1 MDSNIHITHP
11 IFQEPA
17 MKLFRPLFLLIITFT
32 FSQTPYAGQDNN
44 DVFYD
49 IQKKGVI
56 EVGVSILPPWVMR
69 GKDGGLVGFEIDI
82 AKQLA
87 KDMGVKV
94 KFKEYQWSKMI
105 PALKKGE
112 IDIIA
117 SGLSITPKRA
127 LEINYTQPYS
137 SSGYSLVTNLSLTKD
152 FTSIKNLN
160 NKEVYIT
167 AVKGTVSADLAK
179 RVFPKAKLDIRKT
192 EEDATSAVVNGS
204 VHAFVSSSPIPEF
217 ISLKHPDEV
226 DLPLKKPLLTTKE
239 AFAIRKNNQE
249 MLHYLNSWIVAHQA
263 DEWIDSSYKYWFKSL
278 KWQSQVAK

>member
-1 MDSNIHITHP
+1 
-11 IFQEPA
+11 
-17 MKLFRPLFLLIITFT
+17 MKFIRRLFLLILAFT
-32 FSQTPYAGQDNN
+32 FSQTLYAGQHNN

-49 IQKKGVI
+49 IQKSGELK
-56 EVGVSILPPWVMR
+56 VGVSILPPWVMKS
-69 GKDGGLVGFEIDI
+69 KDGGLVGFEIDI

-94 KFKEYQWSKMI
+94 KFKEYQWSNMI
-105 PALKKGE
+105 PALIKGE

-160 NKEVYIT
+160 NEKVYIT
-167 AVKGTVSADLAK
+167 AVQGTVSADLAE
-179 RVFPKAKLDIRKT
+179 RIFPRAKLDLRKT
-192 EEDATSAVVNGS
+192 EEDATSAVVNGT

-217 ISLKHPDEV
+217 ISIKHPDEV

-239 AFAIRKNNQE
+239 AFAIRKNNPE
-249 MLHYLNSWIVAHQA
+249 MMNYLNSWIIAHKA

-278 KWQSQVAK
+278 KWQPKVTK

>member
-1 MDSNIHITHP
+1 
-11 IFQEPA
+11 
-17 MKLFRPLFLLIITFT
+17 MKFIRHLLLLVIALT
-32 FSQTPYAGQDNN
+32 FSQTLYAAQQSN

-49 IQKKGVI
+49 IQKSGELK
-56 EVGVSILPPWVMR
+56 VGVSILPPWVMR
-69 GKDGGLVGFEIDI
+69 SKDGGFVGFEIDI

-105 PALKKGE
+105 PALIKGE

-160 NKEVYIT
+160 NEKIYIT
-167 AVKGTVSADLAK
+167 AVEGTVSADLAG
-179 RVFPKAKLDIRKT
+179 RVFPKAKLDLRKT
-192 EEDATSAVVNGS
+192 EEDATSAVVNGT

-217 ISLKHPDEV
+217 ISIKHPEKV

-249 MLHYLNSWIVAHQA
+249 MLHYLNSWIVARKA
-263 DEWIDSSYKYWFKSL
+263 DEWIDSSHKYWFKTL
-278 KWQSQVAK
+278 KWQPQVTK